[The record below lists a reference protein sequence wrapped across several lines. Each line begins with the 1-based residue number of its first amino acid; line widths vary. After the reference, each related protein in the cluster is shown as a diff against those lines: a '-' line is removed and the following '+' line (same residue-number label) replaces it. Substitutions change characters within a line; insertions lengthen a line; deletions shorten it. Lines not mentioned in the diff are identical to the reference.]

1 MCIRDSNN
9 NNNGDDDDDDD
20 DDGGDNNNNADTTTT
35 NGKGKERAR
44 GEGGVIAEVGAHIE
58 KGHAVAAG
66 GLEKTGL
73 RFFVHAKMQGTADD
87 GIGGVEHDRGAV
99 DFVLLG

>member
-1 MCIRDSNN
+1 MLEITEAVRIGFHGEDTAI
-9 NNNGDDDDDDD
+9 G
-20 DDGGDNNNNADTTTT
+20 AD
-35 NGKGKERAR
+35 RAR

-73 RFFVHAKMQGTADD
+73 RFFVHAKMQGTTDD
-87 GIGGVEHDRGAV
+87 GIGGVEHHRCSMN
-99 DFVLLG
+99 FNLLG

>member
-1 MCIRDSNN
+1 MLEITEAVRIGFHGEDTAI
-9 NNNGDDDDDDD
+9 G
-20 DDGGDNNNNADTTTT
+20 AD
-35 NGKGKERAR
+35 RAR

-73 RFFVHAKMQGTADD
+73 RFFVHAKMQRAAHD
-87 GIGGVEHDRGAV
+87 GIGGVEHDRGSMN
-99 DFVLLG
+99 FNLLG